1 MTSLTLPLAPDRYTG
16 RKLGKY
22 EVLCQLS
29 SGGMSQIFLAFQRG
43 HAGFRKL
50 VVLKQILPD
59 IKADEDIV
67 QMFLDEAKITAAFS
81 HPNIAQVYDL
91 DTQDDELFLAM
102 EFVPGATL
110 IEVARACRDANEAIP
125 IGLSLM
131 AVRDTALA
139 LHYAH
144 TFRDPVG
151 RLRQVIHRDVA
162 EKNIMVTYEGLTK
175 LLDFG
180 IAKAVGRITRTAA
193 GKVKGT
199 SGYMSPE
206 QIRGE
211 ELDPRSDLFSL
222 GVVLH
227 ECLTGMRLYYDK
239 DPEAGMLAVFK
250 AAPPPPSEGNPEIK
264 PELDQVVL
272 KSLAHVRE
280 DRFATALEFA
290 RAIERVSGRDL
301 WHPEESAEFMARH
314 FERRRQ
320 QTAELLEDLNFGEK
334 TNFGKVPQISAALPD
349 RPGEGRPVRIDPL
362 IAPPVPK
369 RGVASGPPASDLRTA
384 ISNDMPAPGESERT
398 DPGDVPIKARTPS
411 GRQTTFDDETVVRPD
426 RPGRGRRSPS
436 AERDRDKVARAG
448 PGREDPQQDEK
459 DDGRTRPGEHPNVT
473 KPVPRVPSGKRAR
486 QDLDP
491 AAALMDSISETGPV
505 GDISDISEPS
515 EPTHGPNDPSGV
527 TGVVE
532 PPDPEPNPSGVRTAV
547 FVVVGTLVALLVL
560 GGAVLALRAMGMF

>member
-1 MTSLTLPLAPDRYTG
+1 MTAQTLPLSPDRYTG

-67 QMFLDEAKITAAFS
+67 QMFLDEAKITAAFT
-81 HPNIAQVYDL
+81 HPNVAQVYDL

-110 IEVARACRDANEAIP
+110 IEVARACREAGEAIP
-125 IGLSLM
+125 LGLSLM

-151 RLRQVIHRDVA
+151 RPRQVIHRDVA
-162 EKNIMVTYEGLTK
+162 EKNILVTYEGLTK

-180 IAKAVGRITRTAA
+180 IAKATGRATRTAA

-250 AAPPPPSEGNPEIK
+250 GAPPPPSEGNPDVR
-264 PELDQVVL
+264 PELDEVVL
-272 KSLAHVRE
+272 KSLAHARA

-301 WHPEESAEFMARH
+301 WHPEQSAEFMAGH
-314 FERRRQ
+314 FEHRRE
-320 QTAELLEDLNFGEK
+320 QTAGLLEGLRFGEK
-334 TNFGKVPQISAALPD
+334 TNSGKVPSLP
-349 RPGEGRPVRIDPL
+349 PGGEKAQEGRTGRIEPL
-362 IAPPVPK
+362 IAPPVPR
-369 RGVASGPPASDLRTA
+369 RGMAAGPPASDLRTA
-384 ISNDMPAPGESERT
+384 VSNDPRAPGGTEET
-398 DPGDVPIKARTPS
+398 DPGEHPTGPHPGPRRTAPE
-411 GRQTTFDDETVVRPD
+411 DEQTVVRTGRPRRPPLEREKLP
-426 RPGRGRRSPS
+426 RPG
-436 AERDRDKVARAG
+436 AA
-448 PGREDPQQDEK
+448 REDPQEDQE
-459 DDGRTRPGEHPNVT
+459 DDGRPHPGGNAQA
-473 KPVPRVPSGKRAR
+473 PVRRVPSGERAR
-486 QDLDP
+486 QNVTSRDG
-491 AAALMDSISETGPV
+491 DSTGPV
-505 GDISDISEPS
+505 SDISEISGDVSSPADSLEIS
-515 EPTHGPNDPSGV
+515 ETSAPFSSPT
-527 TGVVE
+527 TALVE
-532 PPDPEPNPSGVRTAV
+532 PNGPGAQGGFRTAA
-547 FVVVGTLVALLVL
+547 FVVIGILVALLVL
-560 GGAVLALRAMGMF
+560 GGAVVALRTLGMF

>member
-1 MTSLTLPLAPDRYTG
+1 MSSLTLPLAPDRYTG

-81 HPNIAQVYDL
+81 HPHIAQVYDL
-91 DTQDDELFLAM
+91 DTQDGELFLAM

-151 RLRQVIHRDVA
+151 RIRQVIHRDVA
-162 EKNIMVTYEGLTK
+162 EKNIMVTHEGLTK

-250 AAPPPPSEGNPEIK
+250 AAPPPPSEGNPEIR
-264 PELDQVVL
+264 PELDEVVL
-272 KSLAHVRE
+272 KSLAHARD

-290 RAIERVSGRDL
+290 RAIERVSGREL
-301 WHPEESAEFMARH
+301 WHPEESAEFMTRH
-314 FERRRQ
+314 FDRRRQ

-334 TNFGKVPQISAALPD
+334 TNFGKVPQISAVLPE
-349 RPGEGRPVRIDPL
+349 REKPPESRPVRIDPL
-362 IAPPVPK
+362 IAAPVPK
-369 RGVASGPPASDLRTA
+369 RGVSAGPPASDLRTA
-384 ISNDMPAPGESERT
+384 ISNDMPSAPGGTERT
-398 DPGDVPIKARTPS
+398 DPGEVPISARSPS
-411 GRQTTFDDETVVRPD
+411 GRQVSFDDETVVRPGAGSRR
-426 RPGRGRRSPS
+426 RPPS
-436 AERDRDKVARAG
+436 SDGTREKVSRAG
-448 PGREDPQQDEK
+448 AGREDPQQDQK
-459 DDGRTRPGEHPNVT
+459 DEGRTRTGENPNVT
-473 KPVPRVPSGKRAR
+473 RPVPRIPSGKRAR
-486 QDLDP
+486 PIPDDP

-505 GDISDISEPS
+505 GDISDLSEPS
-515 EPTHGPNDPSGV
+515 VSREPASI
-527 TGVVE
+527 TGVGE
-532 PPDPEPNPSGVRTAV
+532 APDPEPNPTGIRTAV
-547 FVVVGTLVALLVL
+547 FVVVGTLVALAVL
-560 GGAVLALRAMGMF
+560 GGAVLALRAMGIF